1 MFKRSFIAT
10 GMAALMV
17 IGSGNAAL
25 AFGPSGDGFGGG
37 GFGGFGSGIESSFQ
51 GGGSFGGAEMQ
62 EARPVDENGK
72 AVLADGEEL
81 REPAEQLTGERPELP
96 EDVQNGE
103 RPELPEGI
111 QNNERPE
118 GGQMQDE
125 RPVDENGKAILA
137 DGEELKEPAEQL
149 TGERPELPENIQN
162 GERPELPEDIQNGE
176 RPELPE
182 GAESEMTEKGPGIDL
197 MKRMRSFPP
206 KMQEETE
213 GAAAEA

>member
-1 MFKRSFIAT
+1 MSAEKRKLPGTDKTEKEIKMEEKIMFKKSFIAA

-96 EDVQNGE
+96 ED
-103 RPELPEGI
+103 
-111 QNNERPE
+111 
-118 GGQMQDE
+118 
-125 RPVDENGKAILA
+125 
-137 DGEELKEPAEQL
+137 
-149 TGERPELPENIQN
+149 
-162 GERPELPEDIQNGE
+162 IQNGE

-213 GAAAEA
+213 SAAAEA

>member
-1 MFKRSFIAT
+1 MFKRSFIAA

-51 GGGSFGGAEMQ
+51 GSGSFGGTEMQ

-72 AVLADGEEL
+72 AV
-81 REPAEQLTGERPELP
+81 
-96 EDVQNGE
+96 
-103 RPELPEGI
+103 
-111 QNNERPE
+111 
-118 GGQMQDE
+118 
-125 RPVDENGKAILA
+125 LA

-162 GERPELPEDIQNGE
+162 GERPELPENIQNGE

-213 GAAAEA
+213 SAAAEA

>member
-1 MFKRSFIAT
+1 MFKKSFIAA

-51 GGGSFGGAEMQ
+51 GGGSFGRPEGTEMQ

-72 AVLADGEEL
+72 DILADGEEL
-81 REPAEQLTGERPELP
+81 REPAEQLT
-96 EDVQNGE
+96 
-103 RPELPEGI
+103 
-111 QNNERPE
+111 
-118 GGQMQDE
+118 
-125 RPVDENGKAILA
+125 
-137 DGEELKEPAEQL
+137 
-149 TGERPELPENIQN
+149 

-213 GAAAEA
+213 SAAAEV

>member
-1 MFKRSFIAT
+1 MTKKIFSPTPFFSEVPSNDIVSAEKRKLPGTDKTEKEIKMEEKTMFKKSFIAA

-62 EARPVDENGK
+62 QDHEMQNSGRPEGTEMQEARPVDENGK

-81 REPAEQLTGERPELP
+81 REPAEQLT
-96 EDVQNGE
+96 
-103 RPELPEGI
+103 
-111 QNNERPE
+111 
-118 GGQMQDE
+118 
-125 RPVDENGKAILA
+125 
-137 DGEELKEPAEQL
+137 
-149 TGERPELPENIQN
+149 

-213 GAAAEA
+213 SAAAEA

>member
-1 MFKRSFIAT
+1 MFKKNLIAA

-17 IGSGNAAL
+17 IGSANAAL

-51 GGGSFGGAEMQ
+51 GGGSFSSAEMQ
-62 EARPVDENGK
+62 QDHGMQNGERPEGEQMQEERPVDENGR
-72 AVLADGEEL
+72 AILADGEEL
-81 REPAEQLTGERPELP
+81 REPAEQLT
-96 EDVQNGE
+96 
-103 RPELPEGI
+103 
-111 QNNERPE
+111 
-118 GGQMQDE
+118 
-125 RPVDENGKAILA
+125 
-137 DGEELKEPAEQL
+137 
-149 TGERPELPENIQN
+149 

-182 GAESEMTEKGPGIDL
+182 GAESEMMEKGPGIDL

-213 GAAAEA
+213 SAAAEA

>member
-103 RPELPEGI
+103 RPELPE
-111 QNNERPE
+111 
-118 GGQMQDE
+118 
-125 RPVDENGKAILA
+125 
-137 DGEELKEPAEQL
+137 
-149 TGERPELPENIQN
+149 
-162 GERPELPEDIQNGE
+162 DIQNGE